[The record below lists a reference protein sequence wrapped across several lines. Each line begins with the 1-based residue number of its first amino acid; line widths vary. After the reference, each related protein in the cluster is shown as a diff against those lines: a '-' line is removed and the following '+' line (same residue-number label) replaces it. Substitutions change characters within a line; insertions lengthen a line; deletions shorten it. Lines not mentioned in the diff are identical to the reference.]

1 MPFLFVVLALIVVG
15 CGGSRPGSVSPD
27 AGPTAAVN
35 QFMRAVA
42 DSNLPRMSELWG
54 TSRGSAAATRQPA
67 DYERRIQI
75 MHAYLKGTEAKVLGA
90 IERADDRVVYQVELA
105 RADCRRNVPFTVVRV
120 REEVWVVNAIDLA
133 AAGTPG
139 RPCASEDRRP
149 PGR

>member
-15 CGGSRPGSVSPD
+15 CGGSGPGSVSPD
-27 AGPTAAVN
+27 AGPTAAVD

-42 DSNLPRMSELWG
+42 DSNLTRMAELWG
-54 TSRGSAAATRQPA
+54 TTRGPAASTKQPS

-75 MHAYLKGTEAKVLGA
+75 MHAYLKGSDAKVLSA
-90 IERADDRVVYQVELA
+90 LERADDRVVYHVELA

-120 REEVWVVNAIDLA
+120 RGDLWVVNAIDLA
-133 AAGTPG
+133 AVGTPG